1 MRYPFISLILLLAFA
16 GTSCKQRDLRGW
28 WEPSKDGK
36 TYFVLEDP
44 DGKNC
49 PPIFIDGQRWESAI
63 GTKTEIPNGAHSITC
78 GIGADI
84 NQGVGFE
91 VRSGTIYHF
100 DYWGP

>member
-1 MRYPFISLILLLAFA
+1 MKYPLIFLILLLGIAV
-16 GTSCKQRDLRGW
+16 TSCNQRDLRGW

-44 DGKNC
+44 DGNNC

-63 GTKTEIPNGAHSITC
+63 GTRTEITGGPHSITC
-78 GIGADI
+78 GTGDI

-91 VRSGTIYHF
+91 VRSGTTYHF